1 MVTKRWQDQTCAMLG
16 LWMMVSPWVLDFTG
30 NRMLSLGMPTA
41 AVWAALLFGLATV
54 LLSFLDMYVH
64 RTWEVALNV
73 AIGVGLFVSPWILG
87 YAGQSVP
94 ATNAMLVGLVM
105 TVISIWMLMVEPD
118 VRDWL
123 HDHHLVR

>member
-41 AVWAALLFGLATV
+41 AVWTALLLGLAAV

-64 RTWEVALNV
+64 RTWEAALNV
-73 AIGVGLFVSPWILG
+73 GIGVALLASPWLLG
-87 YAGQSVP
+87 YSDQSVP
-94 ATNAMLVGLVM
+94 TTNAVAVGLARA
-105 TVISIWMLMVEPD
+105 VISGWLLTCEPD
-118 VRDWL
+118 VRSWL
-123 HDHHLVR
+123 HAHHLGR